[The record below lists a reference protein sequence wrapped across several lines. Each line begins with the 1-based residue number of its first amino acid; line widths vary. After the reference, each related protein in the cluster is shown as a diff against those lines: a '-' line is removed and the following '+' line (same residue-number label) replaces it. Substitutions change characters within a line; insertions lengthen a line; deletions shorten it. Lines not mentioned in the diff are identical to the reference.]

1 MNDLKTITI
10 LFRAV
15 NTMEKLIRDDV
26 FKYGLNVSE
35 FGVLEALYHKGNLS
49 LKGVIDKV
57 LIPNSSMSY
66 VIDNLV
72 KKNYII
78 KNQSEKD
85 RRSFMLELSNQGK
98 DLMDKV
104 FIQHQKN
111 LRNVLDVLTENE
123 ERALQK
129 SLIKIGKRAK
139 TINET

>member
-1 MNDLKTITI
+1 
-10 LFRAV
+10 
-15 NTMEKLIRDDV
+15 V

-111 LRNVLDVLTENE
+111 LRNVLDVLDENE
-123 ERALQK
+123 ERTLQK

>member
-10 LFRAV
+10 LFRTV

-26 FKYGLNVSE
+26 FNYGLNVSE
-35 FGVLEALYHKGNLS
+35 FGVLEALYHKGSLS

-66 VIDNLV
+66 VIENLV
-72 KKNYII
+72 KKNFII

-85 RRSFMLELSNQGK
+85 RRSFMLELSEQGK
-98 DLMDKV
+98 ELMDKV
-104 FIQHQKN
+104 FTEHQKN
-111 LRNVLDVLTENE
+111 LRNVLDILDEKE
-123 ERALQK
+123 ERTLQK
-129 SLIKIGKRAK
+129 SLVKIGKRAK